1 MLSQDCLDVIEAVLA
16 SGLAISLR
24 PRPNERLMKSIADE
38 RVLLDKDQGYA
49 WNPAVRRAWLGGYLA
64 RAFAQNQIV
73 QDARR
78 FAEGPASIAPTPDCE
93 TALSHLKAVLALL
106 A

>member
-1 MLSQDCLDVIEAVLA
+1 MLNQDYLDVIEAVLA

-24 PRPNERLMKSIADE
+24 PRPDERIMKSIADE
-38 RVLLDKDQGYA
+38 RVLLDKDQGYV
-49 WNPAVRRAWLGGYLA
+49 WNPTARRAWLSGYLA
-64 RAFAQNQIV
+64 RVFAQNQAV
-73 QDARR
+73 QDAKK